1 MVYRDGLH
9 VGTKGLE
16 EDKKV
21 ASNIETELAAA
32 AEMRLRGKERWGGE
46 NERVVMRFLDV
57 IFGCIFFV

>member
-32 AEMRLRGKERWGGE
+32 EMGLRGKERWGGE

-57 IFGCIFFV
+57 IFGSIFFV